1 MGPAFHLPSL
11 TLLAISLACRAVLA
25 QPIYIPCSMSEAVAA
40 ATAHVR
46 EGQATD
52 AIPIEIFTDDT
63 APDDRVL
70 GIDLAARTAGRWEL
84 KFYSPSRQKE
94 LRCWIAKADSVSVV
108 EESSAPGD
116 PQPPLDLA
124 QPYVDP
130 ALFLEHMEAD
140 TTYRHFRAAHPLAQP
155 TDMHLLMRE
164 GRQYWVIYFDE
175 ANTYDLTCM
184 MTTDDGVVRS
194 NVMTFASTP
203 SAADTRAYPSIL
215 VADNGRPGAPLSIT
229 LTLPPG
235 KRTEGA
241 SLALYDLRGARVL
254 DLSPRL
260 AADRARVIVDPREIP
275 AGTYLCRAAVDG
287 WSGSTMVV
295 VAR

>member
-11 TLLAISLACRAVLA
+11 TLLAISLACHAVLA
-25 QPIYIPCSMSEAVAA
+25 QPIYIPCSMSEAVNA
-40 ATAHVR
+40 ATAHVE
-46 EGQATD
+46 EGQAD
-52 AIPIEIFTDDT
+52 AILIEIFTDDT

-84 KFYSPSRQKE
+84 KFYSPSRRKE
-94 LRCWIAKADSVSVV
+94 LRCWIAKADSVSIV
-108 EESSAPGD
+108 EEGSAPGD
-116 PQPPLDLA
+116 PQPPLDLS

-140 TTYRHFRAAHPLAQP
+140 TTYQHFRAAHPLAQP

-194 NVMTFASTP
+194 NVTTFASTP
-203 SAADTRAYPSIL
+203 SAADTRAHPSLLI
-215 VADNGRPGAPLSIT
+215 ACNGRPGEPLTIM

-235 KRTEGA
+235 RRAADATLG
-241 SLALYDLRGARVL
+241 LYDLRGARVL

-260 AADRARVIVDPREIP
+260 AADRARVVIEPWEIP
-275 AGTYLCRAAVDG
+275 AGAYFCRAAVDG
-287 WSGSTMVV
+287 WSGSAMVV
-295 VAR
+295 VTH